1 MAKVGTLEVT
11 LTSASFVKDVEFV
24 GVLGVGVGKQ
34 DPYAVLMLADQN
46 HRSKTITDGGKD
58 PTWNEVFT
66 FRNVSADQTLKLE
79 FYDENV
85 VFRDVALGSGKVL
98 LGSVLGGPQPVSLDI
113 PLISRK
119 GKARGTVKMA
129 FRFTEGKTATAQT
142 ANPYA
147 PLSKSVKPGNWILP
161 TYADTDCWKDYEPGS
176 ILGKG
181 TFGTTYSATN
191 KKTVEKVAVKVIS
204 KKKLVSAEEIGDV
217 QREVQIMHHLAG
229 HPNVVCLKG
238 VYEDKS
244 NVCLAME
251 VCSGGELFDAIV
263 KKGHYTEKDAASLIR
278 TIVGVVAHCHNMGV
292 IHRDLKPENFL
303 LSDRSAAAALKATD
317 FGLSSFFQEGQV
329 FTDIVGSAYY
339 VAPEVLKR
347 AYSKEADIWS
357 CGVILYIL
365 LCGYPPFHGENE
377 KKIFEAVVTKP
388 VDFTSDPWPAISEAA
403 KDCVRRM
410 LVRDPKRRA
419 TATQILQHEWMRENG
434 CAADQPIQLEVLSR
448 MKQFSAMNRL
458 KKEALKL
465 IAKSLPLD
473 EINGMRELFLEIDKD
488 KSGTI
493 SVEEFSEALKKKGM
507 QGLTD
512 SDVSRMIAEADV
524 NGDGTIDYEEF
535 LAATINRSK
544 LEREELL
551 KGAFAKFDENGDG
564 VITRQEL
571 FNALSDPALGVD
583 PKEIDEII
591 DQVDQDGN
599 GTIEYGEF
607 VAMMRGL

>member
-1 MAKVGTLEVT
+1 MAKFGTLEVQ
-11 LTSASFVKDVEFV
+11 LVSATFLKDVEFV
-24 GVLGVGVGKQ
+24 GVLGVGMGKQ
-34 DPYAVLMLADQN
+34 DPYAVLSLGDQN
-46 HRSKTITDGGKD
+46 ARSKTIVDGGKE
-58 PTWNEVFT
+58 PQWHEKFEFKNASTE
-66 FRNVSADQTLKLE
+66 QHLKLE

-85 VFRDVALGSGKVL
+85 VFRDVALGSGKVQL
-98 LGSVLGGPQPVSLDI
+98 SQVNPGQTTTLEL

-119 GKARGTVKMA
+119 GKGRGTVRLQLTFK
-129 FRFTEGKTATAQT
+129 EGKSTSAMTT
-142 ANPYA
+142 SPYM
-147 PLSKSVKPGNWILP
+147 PVVKNVKPGNWILP

-176 ILGKG
+176 VLGKG
-181 TFGTTYSATN
+181 TFGTTYSAVN
-191 KKTVEKVAVKVIS
+191 KRTGEKVAIKVIS

-263 KKGHYTEKDAASLIR
+263 KKGHYTERDAASLIR

-303 LSDRSAAAALKATD
+303 LSDRTSHAALKATD
-317 FGLSSFFQEGQV
+317 FGLSSFFQEGQI

-339 VAPEVLKR
+339 VAPEVLRR

-377 KKIFEAVVTKP
+377 KKIFEAVVAKP
-388 VDFTSDPWPAISEAA
+388 IDFSSEPWPNISDAA

-419 TATQILQHEWMRENG
+419 TAQQILQHEWMRENG
-434 CAADQPIQLEVLSR
+434 CAADQPIQLEVVSR
-448 MKQFSAMNRL
+448 IKQFSAMNRL

-473 EINGMRELFLEIDKD
+473 EINGMREIFLEIDKD

-493 SVEEFSEALKKKGM
+493 SMEEFSEALKKKGV
-507 QGLTD
+507 QGLTAD
-512 SDVSRMIAEADV
+512 DVGRMIQEADV
-524 NGDGTIDYEEF
+524 NGDGLIDYEEF

-551 KGAFAKFDENGDG
+551 KQAFARFDENGDG
-564 VITRQEL
+564 QITRQEL
-571 FNALSDPALGVD
+571 FNALSDPSLGVD

-591 DQVDQDGN
+591 EQVDLDGS
-599 GTIEYGEF
+599 GTIDFGEF
-607 VAMMRGL
+607 AKMMRGL

>member
-1 MAKVGTLEVT
+1 MANPKVGTLEV
-11 LTSASFVKDVEFV
+11 
-24 GVLGVGVGKQ
+24 Q
-34 DPYAVLMLADQN
+34 
-46 HRSKTITDGGKD
+46 HGGKE
-58 PTWNEVFT
+58 PEWNEKFT
-66 FRNVSADQTLKLE
+66 FHNVCSDQQMKLE

-85 VFRDVALGSGKVL
+85 VFRDVALGSGKVP
-98 LGSVLGGPQPVSLDI
+98 LGQVISQGAASLDV

-119 GKARGTVKMA
+119 GRGRGTVKLQFT
-129 FRFTEGKTATAQT
+129 FREGKQPTATGAGPAQT
-142 ANPYA
+142 IQVSRN
-147 PLSKSVKPGNWILP
+147 VRPGNWILP

-181 TFGTTYSATN
+181 TFGTTYAAIN
-191 KKTVEKVAVKVIS
+191 KRTQEKVAIKVIS

-263 KKGHYTEKDAASLIR
+263 KKGHYTEKDAAGLIR

-303 LSDRSAAAALKATD
+303 LSDKSPSAALKATD
-317 FGLSSFFQEGQV
+317 FGLSSFFQEGQI

-347 AYSKEADIWS
+347 SYSKEADIWS

-377 KKIFEAVVTKP
+377 KKIFEAVVGKP
-388 VDFTSDPWPAISEAA
+388 VDFSSEPWPQISDAA

-419 TATQILQHEWMRENG
+419 TAQQILQHEWMRENG
-434 CAADQPIQLEVLSR
+434 CATDQPIQLEVLSR
-448 MKQFSAMNRL
+448 IKQFSAMNRL

-473 EINGMRELFLEIDKD
+473 EINGMREIFLEMDKD

-493 SVEEFSEALKKKGM
+493 NRDEFGEALKKKGV
-507 QGLTD
+507 QGLTEK
-512 SDVSRMIAEADV
+512 DVDAMLKEADV
-524 NGDGTIDYEEF
+524 NGDGLIDYEEF
-535 LAATINRSK
+535 LAATINKSK
-544 LEREELL
+544 LDREELL
-551 KGAFAKFDENGDG
+551 KQAFAKFDENGDG
-564 VITRQEL
+564 QITRQEL
-571 FNALSDPALGVD
+571 FNALTDPALGAD

-591 DQVDQDGN
+591 DQVDKDGD
-599 GTIEYGEF
+599 GTIDFSEF
-607 VAMMRGL
+607 VSMMRGL